1 MIIVAISPKYKQD
14 VEGAESQLDEDEHGL
29 HTKYIHRLVSG
40 QSAGGRAGGAGGWA
54 GDQAPGLAS
63 CLWPG
68 GGSREISHS
77 RAPENGALLAL
88 RSTRGLGGRPGRR
101 TLLCH
106 VDAAQVLLPRAS
118 WWDRANRPK
127 LAVPLCP

>member
-40 QSAGGRAGGAGGWA
+40 QSAGGRAGGAGGRA

-68 GGSREISHS
+68 GVHV
-77 RAPENGALLAL
+77 
-88 RSTRGLGGRPGRR
+88 RSLTPGPQKTGL
-101 TLLCH
+101 C
-106 VDAAQVLLPRAS
+106 
-118 WWDRANRPK
+118 
-127 LAVPLCP
+127 